1 MQVEYKKIKNIHC
14 KLFLPKDKV
23 KNILVAI
30 HGFAGDKESS
40 VIKAIAEN
48 LNETT
53 FVIAFDLPCHGKDEE
68 KSELRLNNCINY
80 LKNILNFIKNQYKNI
95 PISLFAT
102 SFGAFISLNY
112 LKSHNE
118 QFRHIILRAP
128 AIFMDEVLT
137 TSILKDHNISL
148 NQFLKQGGNLGFQK
162 EIIVGKNFLQDL
174 KDNSLASHKFSQQI
188 DIIQGD
194 KDDVVDVKKNEAFF
208 YSNFVNFSLHYI
220 KDADH
225 RFKNPTDISNIIKI
239 VKNILG

>member
-1 MQVEYKKIKNIHC
+1 MQVDYKKIKNIHC

-53 FVIAFDLPCHGKDEE
+53 LIITFDLPCHGKDEE

-80 LKNILNFIKNQYKNI
+80 LKNILDFIKNQYKNI

-102 SFGAFISLNY
+102 SFGAFILLNH
-112 LKSHNE
+112 LKDHNSTFE
-118 QFRHIILRAP
+118 HIILRAP

-137 TSILKDHNISL
+137 NSILKDHGITL
-148 NQFLKQGGNLGFQK
+148 QQFLSQSTNLGYDK
-162 EIIVGKNFLQDL
+162 TILVGKNFLQDL
-174 KDNSLASHKFSQQI
+174 KENSLASHKFSQQI

-208 YSNFVNFSLHYI
+208 NSNFVNFSLHYI

-225 RFKNPTDISNIIKI
+225 RFKNPTDISKIIKI